1 MRYLISTIVITLI
14 ILNALFVYSADVDT
28 QNSNEE
34 NVKSSI
40 NQMNFCPNCGA
51 ELEEGAKFCHE
62 CGYDLISNPLSEGVE
77 IEEWKIKEES
87 ISEVSPFA
95 GIFGIFGSGSSSA
108 DYIFG
113 VNIYFQKPK
122 YNIDNSIYLHPE
134 DGLYLYFSNKE
145 EIIIAPS
152 IPQYEFGP
160 FFGVDFE
167 GFLYGDGSMIFIGP
181 NLGFYMK
188 FLLGDP
194 IKITLKP
201 SFYISPTWAI
211 GSFEGES
218 VSAYASTNVVFNFDT
233 RFYFSENVGFL
244 TNLKLKTGSANVFS
258 LYYLTFGPSFSF

>member
-1 MRYLISTIVITLI
+1 MRYLPSIIVITVMVLS
-14 ILNALFVYSADVDT
+14 ASFVYGADVDT

-77 IEEWKIKEES
+77 IEEWKIKEKS
-87 ISEVSPFA
+87 ISKVSPFA
-95 GIFGIFGSGSSSA
+95 GIFGFLDRPSA

-113 VNIYFQKPK
+113 VNIYSLKSK
-122 YNIDNSIYLHPE
+122 YNVDNSLYLHPE
-134 DGLYLYFSNKE
+134 NGLYLYFSNKV
-145 EIIIAPS
+145 EIIITPS
-152 IPQYEFGP
+152 TPQYEFGP
-160 FFGVDFE
+160 FFGVDFK
-167 GFLYGDGSMIFIGP
+167 GFLYGDGSLIFVGP
-181 NLGFYMK
+181 NLGFYLK

-211 GSFEGES
+211 GSGLGES
-218 VSAYASTNVVFNFDT
+218 VSGYATTHMLFDFDT
-233 RFYFSENVGFL
+233 RFYFRENVGFL
-244 TNLKLKTGSANVFS
+244 TNLKLRIGSANVSS

>member
-34 NVKSSI
+34 NIKNSI

-62 CGYDLISNPLSEGVE
+62 CGYDLITNPLSEGVE
-77 IEEWKIKEES
+77 IEEWKIKEKS

-95 GIFGIFGSGSSSA
+95 GIFGSLNSSSA

-113 VNIYFQKPK
+113 VNIYSQKSK
-122 YNIDNSIYLHPE
+122 YNIDNSLYLHPE
-134 DGLYLYFSNKE
+134 NGLYLYFSNKV
-145 EIIIAPS
+145 EIIITPS
-152 IPQYEFGP
+152 TPQYEFGP

-167 GFLYGDGSMIFIGP
+167 GFLYSDGSLIFIGP

-188 FLLGDP
+188 FIVDASV
-194 IKITLKP
+194 KTTLKP
-201 SFYISPTWAI
+201 SFYISPTWVI
-211 GSFEGES
+211 GSGWGEP
-218 VSAYASTNVVFNFDT
+218 VSAYASTNIVFDFDA

-258 LYYLTFGPSFSF
+258 LYYLTLGPSFSF